1 MIRQVQEFYSG
12 QTAEKVLYDVGGRLV
27 TATEMLRGGHPN
39 RGFVYAKY
47 PNGLETWVNRST
59 NESWTVSAEGDEYV
73 LPPNGHLALMP
84 DQLLQY
90 SALVDG
96 HRADY
101 SRGPHYTYMSGNG
114 VATAFPELTAAGTY
128 VLTMKDSGMRLTP
141 APFVQVETIKGL
153 GCTTATP
160 LGQDGKALSAAKLLD
175 VTDAGLADLPVD
187 GKAFAY
193 GLE

>member
-1 MIRQVQEFYSG
+1 M
-12 QTAEKVLYDVGGRLV
+12 
-27 TATEMLRGGHPN
+27 
-39 RGFVYAKY
+39 
-47 PNGLETWVNRST
+47 NRST

-141 APFVQVETIKGL
+141 APFMQVETIKGL
-153 GCTTATP
+153 GCTKATP